1 MTHPENDTETPT
13 AKNSQPRK
21 RQLMQIVIPVGVAT
35 ALAIAAV
42 FWYGAARNQETTE
55 DAYVEGNIVQ
65 VTPQVSGVVTAI
77 GADNTDYIAGGQVLV
92 HLNDVDAQLSLARA
106 QAALARAVRQVRGQ
120 FAAASQTKANRD
132 LKAADLNKAQADVM
146 RRKAL
151 VASGAI
157 SGEELYHAEDAL
169 VVAKAA
175 FEAAEQQL
183 VGSRAQIDGTS
194 VSSHP
199 DVMSAATQ
207 VRDAYVALQR
217 TVIRAPVSGVVT
229 KRSVQVGQRVNAG
242 TALMSVVPLNH
253 LWVSANFKES
263 QLRHIRIG
271 QPVALIT
278 DVYGRE
284 VEYQGV
290 VVGQD
295 AGTGSAFALLPAQNA
310 TGNWIKV
317 VQRVPV
323 RIALDSSQIATH
335 PLRVGLS
342 MKVIVNTTK
351 RDGKAVAEKGHSPQS
366 YKTDIFAN
374 ELANADEMV
383 NKLIQANL

>member
-1 MTHPENDTETPT
+1 MTHPENDTEAPT
-13 AKNSQPRK
+13 AKSSQSRK
-21 RQLMQIVIPVGVAT
+21 RQLMHFVIPVGVAT
-35 ALAIAAV
+35 ALAIVAV

-77 GADNTDYIAGGQVLV
+77 GADNTDYIAEGQVLV
-92 HLNDVDAQLSLARA
+92 HLNAVDAQLSLARA

-120 FAAASQTKANRD
+120 FAAASQTKAN
-132 LKAADLNKAQADVM
+132 
-146 RRKAL
+146 
-151 VASGAI
+151 
-157 SGEELYHAEDAL
+157 
-169 VVAKAA
+169 
-175 FEAAEQQL
+175 
-183 VGSRAQIDGTS
+183 
-194 VSSHP
+194 
-199 DVMSAATQ
+199 
-207 VRDAYVALQR
+207 
-217 TVIRAPVSGVVT
+217 
-229 KRSVQVGQRVNAG
+229 
-242 TALMSVVPLNH
+242 TALMSVVPLDH

-263 QLRHIRIG
+263 QIRHIRIG

-284 VEYQGV
+284 IEYQGV

-342 MKVIVNTTK
+342 MKVIVTTTK